1 MLRFVVIH
9 RFHEN
14 LVHLDMSKPFEL
26 TVHAVAVGCQINN
39 LFIFDGYFGMLL
51 QYICTNWTN

>member
-14 LVHLDMSKPFEL
+14 LVHLDTSKPFES
-26 TVHAVAVGCQINN
+26 TVHAVAVGRQINN
-39 LFIFDGYFGMLL
+39 LFLFDGYIGMLIP
-51 QYICTNWTN
+51 Q